1 MNQSRQNLFPVPSG
15 FHDILRELTLSIL
28 KDQPEDIL
36 FYGMTYFESKI
47 KGNNFTYEGPKR
59 LQISKNQQELD
70 MYNSLFET
78 YQFKKDQ
85 TSQNLTIVRDNS
97 VKSNTQNRS
106 AQIDV
111 QKQHSQLENI
121 FVKHQKSNDLPSE
134 DIQNIRILENI
145 SSKQSQ
151 KSDQFKFS
159 QQSSIP
165 PKSIKNEQQNTEV
178 QMVQSINLQI
188 QDLNCIQ
195 QKDKEM
201 LGNAIKEKNVE
212 TNYIQKQEKNLS
224 KQKTSDDDNSTL
236 EKKKKNESQLSHI
249 KNQVSLQTHNQTYF
263 TNNQNDLTL
272 NNRNTDLTIL
282 QTFQQNHISEEQ
294 MLQNIILQDKLLFQ
308 DLNEDFKQIDIAE
321 NEVKNE
327 EIIYGFNFM
336 EGDDM
341 EKSNLTIIQSNYNVQ
356 SHLKEQLLNLLAP
369 PQEKPK
375 EKKNLQDLVFSNQ
388 DQMKISMV
396 ESMNMGAYQKSFIY
410 VNIMSARNLP
420 LCMNAT
426 CEVYLEGMTDQKIVS
441 QPVYNNNEPDWYY
454 LRKKLILLVP
464 KSIEKLQ
471 EDINQKPLF
480 LCANIFELR
489 YSKSQQQRIDLAT
502 FRVPLSPIF
511 EKEGQWSINNYFDCQ
526 EEFQQAKLYI
536 QVKYSLIQI
545 QNSSLLQQQVESVE
559 ATLNPEFDKKLTKSS
574 QKDIM
579 ASVDLNKEN
588 EKHQGIIQKLILSI
602 SNQLFKIQGTFR
614 IVIIK
619 ARKLQ
624 HSQDSSLK
632 VQSPLIEYCIVG
644 DEGNITEIFDPNS
657 KVAEEPIWF
666 HDQDHKVDVNLGHKL
681 ILQLKLYDLQECDK
695 SKKIYMG
702 EINLDLGILIDQPG
716 KWLINNYYDLH
727 FKNNLDS
734 LAGQVYIQSKFIP
747 GGLEEFHQEQ
757 FGPLSQLD

>member
-1 MNQSRQNLFPVPSG
+1 MHLTQNLQ
-15 FHDILRELTLSIL
+15 
-28 KDQPEDIL
+28 K
-36 FYGMTYFESKI
+36 
-47 KGNNFTYEGPKR
+47 KGNHFTYEGPKR
-59 LQISKNQQELD
+59 QQVNQSQQELD
-70 MYNSLFET
+70 MYNNLFET

-85 TSQNLTIVRDNS
+85 TSQNLTLVRDTSVQSNS
-97 VKSNTQNRS
+97 NNRS
-106 AQIDV
+106 SQIDV
-111 QKQHSQLENI
+111 QKQPSQLVNI
-121 FVKHQKSNDLPSE
+121 IFKQQNSNELPPD
-134 DIQNIRILENI
+134 DIQNIRLLENI

-151 KSDQFKFS
+151 KSDQFKFN

-165 PKSIKNEQQNTEV
+165 PKTIKKEQQNAELC
-178 QMVQSINLQI
+178 MVQSINLQF
-188 QDLNCIQ
+188 QDINNLQHKAQEQ
-195 QKDKEM
+195 QRDINKETKIDA
-201 LGNAIKEKNVE
+201 NS
-212 TNYIQKQEKNLS
+212 IQKRETNLS
-224 KQKTSDDDNSTL
+224 KQKTNDGDISTI
-236 EKKKKNESQLSHI
+236 EKKKKNESQLSLN

-263 TNNQNDLTL
+263 TNIQNDLTL
-272 NNRNTDLTIL
+272 NNRNSDLTIL
-282 QTFQQNHISEEQ
+282 QTFQLNHISQEQ
-294 MLQNIILQDKLLFQ
+294 ILQNNVFQDKLLFQ

-321 NEVKNE
+321 NEIKNE
-327 EIIYGFNFM
+327 EIVYDFNFM

-356 SHLKEQLLNLLAP
+356 SHLKEQLLNFLVP
-369 PQEKPK
+369 PQEQPK
-375 EKKNLQDLVFSNQ
+375 DKKNLQDLAFSNQ

-464 KSIEKLQ
+464 KSIEKLL

-480 LCANIFELR
+480 LCANIFELC
-489 YSKSQQQRIDLAT
+489 YSNNQQKRIDLAS
-502 FRVPLSPIF
+502 FRIPLSPIF
-511 EKEGQWSINNYFDCQ
+511 EKESQWSINSYFDCQ
-526 EEFQQAKLYI
+526 EEFQQAKLYV
-536 QVKYSLIQI
+536 QVKYSLIKI

-559 ATLNPEFDKKLTKSS
+559 GTLNPEFDKKLTKSN

-588 EKHQGIIQKLILSI
+588 EKHQSVIQKLILSL

-624 HSQDSSLK
+624 HIQNSSLQ
-632 VQSPLIEYCIVG
+632 VQSPLIEYSIAG
-644 DEGNITEIFDPNS
+644 DEGNITEIYDPNP

-666 HDQDHKVDVNLGHKL
+666 HDSDHKVDVNLGHKL
-681 ILQLKLYDLQECDK
+681 ILQLKIYDLQENDK
-695 SKKIYMG
+695 SNKIYMG
-702 EINLDLGILIDQPG
+702 EINLDLSILTDQPG
-716 KWLINNYYDLH
+716 KWIINNYYDLH

-734 LAGQVYIQSKFIP
+734 IVGQVYIQSKFIP

>member
-36 FYGMTYFESKI
+36 FYGVIYFESKL
-47 KGNNFTYEGPKR
+47 KGNNFIYEGPKR
-59 LQISKNQQELD
+59 QQINKNQQELD

-78 YQFKKDQ
+78 YQFKQDQ
-85 TSQNLTIVRDNS
+85 TSQNLTIVRDTS
-97 VKSNTQNRS
+97 VQSNRQDRN

-111 QKQHSQLENI
+111 QKQSSQLVNI
-121 FVKHQKSNDLPSE
+121 FIKQQNSNDPPLD
-134 DIQNIRILENI
+134 DIQNIKLLENI

-165 PKSIKNEQQNTEV
+165 PKSIKNEQQNAEL

-188 QDLNCIQ
+188 QDKTSEQHIVQEQIGIVN
-195 QKDKEM
+195 KEM
-201 LGNAIKEKNVE
+201 NANQQGTQYSER
-212 TNYIQKQEKNLS
+212 NLS
-224 KQKTSDDDNSTL
+224 KQKTNDADNSTI
-236 EKKKKNESQLSHI
+236 EKKNKNESQLSLN
-249 KNQVSLQTHNQTYF
+249 KNQVSLQTQNQTCF
-263 TNNQNDLTL
+263 TNVQNDLTL

-282 QTFQQNHISEEQ
+282 QTFQLHHISEEKI
-294 MLQNIILQDKLLFQ
+294 LQNNVFQDKLLFQ

-327 EIIYGFNFM
+327 EIIYDFNFM
-336 EGDDM
+336 EGDYM

-356 SHLKEQLLNLLAP
+356 SHIKEQIFNFLAL
-369 PQEKPK
+369 PQEQPK
-375 EKKNLQDLVFSNQ
+375 ENQNLQDIAFSNQ

-396 ESMNMGAYQKSFIY
+396 QSMNMGAYQKSFIY

-464 KSIEKLQ
+464 KSTEKLQ

-489 YSKSQQQRIDLAT
+489 FSNNQQKRIDLAT
-502 FRVPLSPIF
+502 FRIPLSPIF
-511 EKEGQWSINNYFDCQ
+511 EKENEWSINNYFDCQ
-526 EEFQQAKLYI
+526 DEFQQAKLYV
-536 QVKYSLIQI
+536 QVKYSLIKI

-559 ATLNPEFDKKLTKSS
+559 GTLNPEFDKKLTKSN
-574 QKDIM
+574 QNDIM

-588 EKHQGIIQKLILSI
+588 EKHQSIIQKLILSL

-614 IVIIK
+614 VVIIK
-619 ARKLQ
+619 ARNLQ
-624 HSQDSSLK
+624 HTQNSSLN
-632 VQSPLIEYCIVG
+632 VLQPLVEYCMAG
-644 DEGNITEIFDPNS
+644 DEGNITEIFDPNP

-666 HDQDHKVDVNLGHKL
+666 HDQNHKIDVNLGHKT
-681 ILQLKLYDLQECDK
+681 ILQLKIYDLQENDK

-702 EINLDLGILIDQPG
+702 EINLDLSILTDQPG

-727 FKNNLDS
+727 FKTKLDCVV
-734 LAGQVYIQSKFIP
+734 GQVYIQSKFIP

-757 FGPLSQLD
+757 FGPLSYLD